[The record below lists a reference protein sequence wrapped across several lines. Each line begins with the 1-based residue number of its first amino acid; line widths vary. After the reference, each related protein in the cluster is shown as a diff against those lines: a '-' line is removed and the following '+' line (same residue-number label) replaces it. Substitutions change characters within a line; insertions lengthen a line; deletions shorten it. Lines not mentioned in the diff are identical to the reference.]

1 MFFKTAH
8 ISSHPPRPLLPDTRS
23 PCRASRGLSA
33 PSADAGGGGARC
45 LKGGGQ
51 EGRKGG
57 GEGKGRGG
65 CEKGKRGGGGQVDVA
80 VAVGRGVSYL
90 ARAALPKHP
99 WVAVLGATTTPR
111 AV

>member
-1 MFFKTAH
+1 MK
-8 ISSHPPRPLLPDTRS
+8 
-23 PCRASRGLSA
+23 
-33 PSADAGGGGARC
+33 
-45 LKGGGQ
+45 K
-51 EGRKGG
+51 KNGG
-57 GEGKGRGG
+57 GEG
-65 CEKGKRGGGGQVDVA
+65 GQVDVDVA

>member
-1 MFFKTAH
+1 MNP
-8 ISSHPPRPLLPDTRS
+8 SVL
-23 PCRASRGLSA
+23 
-33 PSADAGGGGARC
+33 PSADDDDARR
-45 LKGGGQ
+45 L
-51 EGRKGG
+51 RGG
-57 GEGKGRGG
+57 GEAGGEERGRGG
-65 CEKGKRGGGGQVDVA
+65 CEKEEKGGTVDVA

>member
-1 MFFKTAH
+1 M
-8 ISSHPPRPLLPDTRS
+8 
-23 PCRASRGLSA
+23 
-33 PSADAGGGGARC
+33 
-45 LKGGGQ
+45 
-51 EGRKGG
+51 
-57 GEGKGRGG
+57 
-65 CEKGKRGGGGQVDVA
+65 DVA

>member
-1 MFFKTAH
+1 MNPTVF
-8 ISSHPPRPLLPDTRS
+8 
-23 PCRASRGLSA
+23 LSVN
-33 PSADAGGGGARC
+33 ADDDDARC
-45 LKGGGQ
+45 LKGRGEAGG
-51 EGRKGG
+51 EGVRKKNEKKGG
-57 GEGKGRGG
+57 GA
-65 CEKGKRGGGGQVDVA
+65 VDVA